1 MGGQY
6 VPLEIRFESTNTILQ
21 VDALQQYRS
30 IVDQSDYNANIAAG
44 FILFGVCY
52 TYYNP
57 LVGER
62 EVIYVDL
69 KAEVADDSE
78 FTFIRGTLHK
88 SSNASSP
95 MPISDNLRLVENLD
109 FVDDGSVRVTV
120 PNMEMGMEMEIDWIV
135 DLEGDPGLEHLE
147 NEFEPLFGFDELEA
161 EIAAGY
167 I

>member
-6 VPLEIRFESTNTILQ
+6 VPLEIRFESTNTVLQ
-21 VDALQQYRS
+21 VEALQQYRS
-30 IVDQSDYNANIAAG
+30 IVGQSDYNTNIAAG

-57 LVGER
+57 VAGER
-62 EVIYVDL
+62 EVIYVDW
-69 KAEVADDSE
+69 KTEIADDSE
-78 FTFIRGTLHK
+78 FTFIRGILCK
-88 SSNASSP
+88 SSNVSSSL
-95 MPISDNLRLVENLD
+95 PISDNLRIVENLD
-109 FVDDGSVRVTV
+109 FAEDGSVRMTV
-120 PNMEMGMEMEIDWIV
+120 QNIDIDWIV

-147 NEFEPLFGFDELEA
+147 NEFDPLFGLEELEA